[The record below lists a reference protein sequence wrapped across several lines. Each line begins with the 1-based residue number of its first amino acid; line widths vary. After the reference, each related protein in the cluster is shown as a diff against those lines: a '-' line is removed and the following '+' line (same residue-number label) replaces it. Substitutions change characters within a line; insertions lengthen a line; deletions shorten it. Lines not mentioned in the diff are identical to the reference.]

1 MDILYVEDDLK
12 TQEQTARFLRQCGH
26 QVTVYDNIHD
36 AFEHVIHHA
45 PDLLLC
51 DYRLGAGTNG
61 LTLAGQVRNRY
72 PTCSIVM
79 VSNYT
84 TAENV
89 IDAMRLG
96 LDDYIQRPIPLQDL
110 YHRLLDVVTRRR
122 QQSPSAEARL
132 IVGALELDR
141 SRRVA
146 QWQGEPLNL
155 SPTEFA
161 ILVHLVTHAGKV
173 VTAID
178 LCALAKGERLDL
190 ERAGDLLKQ
199 PIFKLRAK
207 LSQEGKYPQPI
218 ENVRGVGYRW
228 VISQE
233 G

>member
-12 TQEQTARFLRQCGH
+12 TQEQTARFLREYGH
-26 QVTVYDNIHD
+26 QVTVYDNIHE
-36 AFEHVIHHA
+36 AFTHVVHHV

-72 PTCSIVM
+72 PGCAIVM
-79 VSNYT
+79 VSNFT
-84 TAENV
+84 TTNNV

-96 LDDYIQRPIPLQDL
+96 LDDYIRRPIPLHEL
-110 YHRLLDVVTRRR
+110 YHRILDAVTRRR
-122 QQSPSAEARL
+122 QQAPSAESSL
-132 IVGALELDR
+132 VVGALHLDR
-141 SRRVA
+141 ARRIA

-155 SPTEFA
+155 TPTEFA
-161 ILVHLVTHAGKV
+161 ILAHLVAHAGKV

-178 LCALAKGERLDL
+178 LCALAKGERLEL

-228 VISQE
+228 VVSE
-233 G
+233 